1 MIVDRLRDTIVTL
14 KPLGNINTNPMML
27 KKYRVLGIRLRYRKM
42 RVIFRRSLIDY
53 HFRCGVNCKIRCNF
67 FSELAYS
74 IGSVCDTMRG
84 MFTIDKR
91 KYAYYPEKYATEK
104 I

>member
-1 MIVDRLRDTIVTL
+1 MIVDKLRDTIVTL

-27 KKYRVLGIRLRYRKM
+27 KKYRVLGIRHRKM

-53 HFRCGVNCKIRCNF
+53 HFRCGVDCKIGCI
-67 FSELAYS
+67 FSELAYLIS
-74 IGSVCDTMRG
+74 PVCDTMRG
-84 MFTIDKR
+84 IFTIDER
-91 KYAYYPEKYATEK
+91 KYAYYPEKDATEK